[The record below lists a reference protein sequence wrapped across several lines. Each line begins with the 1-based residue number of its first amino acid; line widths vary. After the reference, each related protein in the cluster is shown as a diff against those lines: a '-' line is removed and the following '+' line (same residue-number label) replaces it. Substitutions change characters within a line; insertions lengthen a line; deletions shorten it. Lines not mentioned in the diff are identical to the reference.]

1 MAFVKL
7 LLFSILLPFIFAK
20 FTLADP
26 LTAIFE
32 DENDTVSQENV
43 ADASLYHELQQL
55 KSKVSLLE
63 TSIEGSLRE
72 LRIKDDSI
80 KQLEKIA
87 EEKSSSLASLQS
99 EVQLLQ
105 ETRSLDEK
113 VRPGKVDEQASK
125 LEKQIVNLKKEIE
138 GQNRKTDE
146 LEKRANVAEEKIEGM
161 NLKLESLRR
170 ISDEQRSKIRKTERA
185 LQVAEE
191 EMLKAKLEASS
202 ISQQFKEVHQ
212 ARLWPWLSAHF
223 DFCKTIIVANWKEHA
238 KPALDLTIEQALQKL
253 SEVEKWAQPH
263 FETFKKK
270 WIPSIKKHSMAFVRD
285 IFDFYQVT
293 KGNLEPHIL
302 KIQDIID
309 PYFQGAKRFIKPHI
323 VHVLRIAKPHVDK
336 ARVFLKPYSKEVL
349 RNYKI
354 IAKNVRIFHSQVR
367 ATLHETLNS
376 YEFTKPLAT
385 EELVYFMA
393 SISMVLPVV
402 FVFRT
407 LARKKPKK
415 RTRKTHT
422 GHTHRRVKRV
432 HADK

>member
-1 MAFVKL
+1 MAFIKL

-20 FTLADP
+20 FTLANP
-26 LTAIFE
+26 SITAIFE
-32 DENDTVSQENV
+32 DENDTVSQENA
-43 ADASLYHELQQL
+43 ADASLYHEFQQL

-63 TSIEGSLRE
+63 TSIEENLRE

-99 EVQLLQ
+99 GVQLLQ
-105 ETRSLDEK
+105 ETGSLDEK
-113 VRPGKVDEQASK
+113 ERGRKVDEQASK
-125 LEKQIVNLKKEIE
+125 LEKQILNLKKEIE
-138 GQNRKTDE
+138 GQNRKIDE

-161 NLKLESLRR
+161 NMKLKSLRQ
-170 ISDEQRSKIRKTERA
+170 ISDGQRSKIRKTERA

-191 EMLKAKLEASS
+191 EMLKAKLDASS

-212 ARLWPWLSAHF
+212 AWLPPWLSTRF
-223 DFCKTIIVANWKEHA
+223 EYCKTIIVANWKEHA
-238 KPALDLTIEQALQKL
+238 KPALYLTVEQALQKL

-263 FETFKKK
+263 FEMFKNK
-270 WIPSIKKHSMAFVRD
+270 WIPSIKKRSMAFVRD

-309 PYFQGAKRFIKPHI
+309 PYFQGAKRITKPHI
-323 VHVLRIAKPHVDK
+323 DHFSRIAKPHVDK
-336 ARVFLKPYSKEVL
+336 ARVFLKPYSNKVL
-349 RNYKI
+349 LKYEI
-354 IAKNVRIFHSQVR
+354 IAKNVRMYHSQVQ

-385 EELVYFMA
+385 EELVCVMA
-393 SISMVLPVV
+393 SVLMALPVV
-402 FVFRT
+402 FLFRILTRLVF
-407 LARKKPKK
+407 PYYNCNFQVVN
-415 RTRKTHT
+415 
-422 GHTHRRVKRV
+422 HR
-432 HADK
+432 